1 MEVNHN
7 NVKYYLD
14 LAANTVEVDIKVNI
28 EDDIK
33 FNIKEDMDNIVMVE
47 LEYKLVKR
55 QINLLGFVE
64 HLHLQ
69 FVIGLAIMLMLRIKF
84 VKILYFY
91 SNNI

>member
-14 LAANTVEVDIKVNI
+14 LANIKVDIKVNI
-28 EDDIK
+28 KEDINV
-33 FNIKEDMDNIVMVE
+33 NIKDDMVMVE

-55 QINLLGFVE
+55 QIKLLGVE
-64 HLHLQ
+64 HLHLH

-84 VKILYFY
+84 ELLYFY